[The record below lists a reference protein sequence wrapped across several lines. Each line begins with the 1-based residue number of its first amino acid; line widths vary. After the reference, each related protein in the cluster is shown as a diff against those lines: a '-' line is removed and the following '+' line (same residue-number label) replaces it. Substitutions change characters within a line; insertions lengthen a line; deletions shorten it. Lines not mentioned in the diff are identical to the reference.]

1 MSLITTAKRIKSDD
15 KQNPTRYYSD
25 RQERSVVKALGG
37 KQTKNSGATMFDKG
51 DVLVDDWAIECKT
64 KTSASDSISIKKD
77 WLMKQEKETLFM
89 GKKYS
94 ALAFNFG
101 PDEKNYYIIDEF
113 LFQTLKQL
121 LEEYGEPQ

>member
-1 MSLITTAKRIKSDD
+1 MSLITTAKRIKTSEKD
-15 KQNPTRYYSD
+15 KPTRYYSD
-25 RQERSVVKALGG
+25 KQEKSVVRALGG

-101 PDEKNYYIIDEF
+101 PNEKNYYIIDEF